1 MKNIISKEYD
11 ENGTIIYKYNS
22 NNKHSCQD
30 SKEITQKK
38 NIKTK
43 EDNIN
48 ILLEIIKSNPLKTN
62 LNYEIKI

>member
-1 MKNIISKEYD
+1 MSKDYE
-11 ENGTIIYKYNS
+11 ENGIIIYKYNN
-22 NNKHSCQD
+22 NNKHSFQD

-48 ILLEIIKSNPLKTN
+48 ILLEIIKSNPLKT
-62 LNYEIKI
+62 LITIKIE